1 MGNLRGIFFDLDDTL
16 IDSTGAMR
24 AAISAVLPL
33 MPEHSPTQIAEA
45 LKHAYHQLWG
55 YKTPGYAALRTIAT
69 PELRCRLTKAALEK
83 LGITSP
89 TRLTKVQQAYEATEQ
104 ATLQLLPGTQETL
117 QALQQS
123 FRLGIITNGP
133 SNIQREKL
141 AQVGLAEFFD
151 VIVAD
156 ADFGAPKPDP
166 RLFDYAGGLLGLTS
180 SELMFVGDSPEA
192 DIAGARA
199 AGWQSVLFRGAGSSE
214 ASFCIEKLEEILLL
228 PPILETKH
236 LHPAQ
241 RSPIL

>member
-24 AAISAVLPL
+24 AAIGAILHLV
-33 MPEHSPTQIAEA
+33 PEHSPDEIADA
-45 LKHAYHQLWG
+45 LKCAYQQLWG
-55 YKTPGYAALRTIAT
+55 YGTPGYIALKTIAT
-69 PELRCRLTKAALEK
+69 PDLRRQLTQLALGS

-89 TRLTKVQQAYEATEQ
+89 IRFREIQQTYEAAEHVALQ
-104 ATLQLLPGTQETL
+104 ALPGTRDTL
-117 QALQQS
+117 QALQPYFS
-123 FRLGIITNGP
+123 LGIITNGP

-141 AQVGLAEFFD
+141 AQVGLAEFFN
-151 VIVAD
+151 VVVAD

-166 RLFDYAGGLLGLTS
+166 QLFDYAGELLGLSS

-192 DIAGARA
+192 DIAGASA
-199 AGWQSVLFRGAGSSE
+199 AGWVSVLLGASSGSE

-236 LHPAQ
+236 LHLAQ